1 MIKAQEVETSIIL
14 FIHNGYK
21 IESAKTHG
29 RQLTILILL
38 SFLFSFI
45 LILLIYYLF
54 IYLFIHPNSTCCKP
68 F

>member
-38 SFLFSFI
+38 SFLF
-45 LILLIYYLF
+45 L
-54 IYLFIHPNSTCCKP
+54 HPNSTFFLFFFFIIILP
-68 F
+68 LNLFIHSS